1 MQLWSDTMKVRDL
14 MKLWEKHAGTKMTA
28 REYTI
33 KLPIYDAARI
43 LALADMYPTKTE
55 GQIITELISAAL
67 YELEEAFPY
76 TRGERI
82 ITKDEFDDPVYE
94 DAGPTSDF
102 LHKTSKYQRQLES
115 ELRNS
120 RGDSGGQ

>member
-1 MQLWSDTMKVRDL
+1 MKVRDL
-14 MKLWEKHAGTKMTA
+14 MSLWEKHADIEMTA
-28 REYTI
+28 REYTVR
-33 KLPIYDAARI
+33 LPVHDAARI
-43 LALADMYPTKTE
+43 MALAEMYPAKTE

-76 TRGERI
+76 ARGERI
-82 ITKDEFDDPVYE
+82 ISKDDYDDPVYE

-115 ELRNS
+115 ELKNS